1 VRTGLEVSELGD
13 LLTRPILATL
23 ATHRADGSILLS
35 PVWHEWRDGGFNV
48 VVEEGDVK
56 FRHVTRDPR
65 VTILVAES
73 VLPYRG
79 VEVRCAAK
87 IVREGAGEAMLRIA
101 SRYLGDQGGHAYAG
115 TPSGTDVLL
124 RLDPGS
130 LRAWDFSDAF

>member
-1 VRTGLEVSELGD
+1 MRTGLEVSELGD
-13 LLTRPILATL
+13 LLTRPLVATL

-48 VVEEGDVK
+48 VIEDGDVK

-73 VLPYRG
+73 EPPYRG
-79 VEVRCAAK
+79 IEVRCAAK
-87 IVREGAGEAMLRIA
+87 IVRDDADETLLRIA
-101 SRYLGDQGGHAYAG
+101 IRYLGSSGGRAYAG
-115 TPSGTDVLL
+115 ELSGGNVIL

-130 LRAWDFSDAF
+130 LRTWDFAGSF